1 MLQQTRIATVLDR
14 GYYSKFLERFP
25 DPQALA
31 RADDDS
37 LLRTWEGL
45 GYYRRARMLREAA
58 RAVTERFD
66 GVFPDDF
73 ETLISL
79 PGIGA
84 YTAGAVLSF
93 AFNKPAPIVDG
104 NVGRVLARMFDFQKP
119 VDGGAGRK
127 QIESWAGD
135 LVDPANPRVFNSALM
150 ELGQTHCVPG
160 QPDCGGCPVAAFCKA
175 KDPADLP
182 LRKPRPR
189 PTQTEEHAIFVR
201 RPDGS
206 VLLERMHGGRREGF
220 WRLPLRPAEALAE
233 LPRISTTR
241 YSITRYRVT
250 LHVHEAPPES
260 FPAPEPNG
268 GKMAEKWHASAEL
281 AHLPIAAPFRRALNS
296 LLANRPNRK

>member
-1 MLQQTRIATVLDR
+1 MLQQTRIATVLEK

-25 DPQALA
+25 NPQALA
-31 RADDDS
+31 RANDDL

-58 RAVTERFD
+58 RAVTERYD
-66 GVFPDDF
+66 GIFPDDF
-73 ETLISL
+73 DELIAL

-93 AFNKPAPIVDG
+93 AFNKPVPIIDG
-104 NVGRVLARMFDFQKP
+104 NVARVLARIFDFRKP
-119 VDGGAGRK
+119 VDGGAGRR
-127 QIESWAGD
+127 QIESWARD

-160 QPDCGGCPVAAFCKA
+160 RPDCGGCPVTGFCRA
-175 KDPADLP
+175 KNPVDLP

-189 PTQTEEHAIFVR
+189 PTQIEEHAIFVR

-206 VLLERMHGGRREGF
+206 VLLEHMRGGRREGF
-220 WRLPLRPAEALAE
+220 WRLPLRPAEALTE

-250 LHVHEAPPES
+250 LHVHEAPPGT
-260 FPAPEPNG
+260 FPAPESNG
-268 GKMAEKWHASAEL
+268 EKEAEKWHAATEL
-281 AHLPIAAPFRRALNS
+281 SNLPIAAPFRRALNS
-296 LLANRPNRK
+296 LLANHPNKE